1 MSHEFRQV
9 EMDPVYG
16 FFHYLF
22 ASAYGMFFRGE
33 VEGQQYLPR
42 EGGFLIAANHASFLD
57 PPMIGAQVGRQLAFF
72 ARKTLWGNGRG
83 FASWWL
89 DTVGTI
95 PVDRDGGQDVS
106 AIKRVLGA
114 LKAGRGLIL
123 FPEGTRTSD
132 GHLQSPKAGVGLI
145 ACRAQVPVVPARI
158 FGSREAMG
166 KGQPLRLGTPVGVV
180 FGPPILAGDY
190 DPGTRA
196 GKERYQ
202 IASERIFEQIAGLA
216 EPSRRVI

>member
-9 EMDPVYG
+9 EMEPVYG
-16 FFHYLF
+16 LFHYLF

-33 VEGQQYLPR
+33 VEGQAHLPR

-72 ARKTLWGNGRG
+72 ARKTLWRRG

-132 GHLQSPKAGVGLI
+132 GRLQEPKAGVGLI

-158 FGSREAMG
+158 FGSRKAMG
-166 KGQPLRLGTPVGVV
+166 KGQPLRLGTPVNVA
-180 FGPPILAGDY
+180 FGPPILASDY
-190 DPGTRA
+190 DPGTSA

-202 IASERIFEQIAGLA
+202 IASERIFSKIAALK
-216 EPSRRVI
+216 EPAPLII